1 MKIGQKIGKRS
12 VEIIKST
19 EFTEYL
25 AEKVH
30 QTNDP
35 DETFA
40 QKLSSALITMGI
52 VKPDEQ
58 PLSYEEWYNF
68 TRGGAEV
75 YVAAAQVIFEK
86 KGKIEARP
94 FVSKAIIAGNESMKQ
109 MLERR
114 TMLASFNIL
123 VPELYS
129 AINACICEQFIPFA
143 INNDAVLNGH
153 ITLQVLDDITYAATV
168 LDIRGFPD
176 FNFINDMRTD
186 GKHAYYVDF
195 GWDLWNPGKHPVDNA
210 YRTLIKF
217 VEQYLHYLKDTVV
230 QNYQQNF
237 QNLSTQ
243 SP

>member
-1 MKIGQKIGKRS
+1 MKIGQKIGERS
-12 VEIIKST
+12 VEIIKSS

-25 AEKVH
+25 AGKVH

-58 PLSYEEWYNF
+58 PLSYEEWYSF

-75 YVAAAQVIFEK
+75 YVAAAQVIVEK

-114 TMLASFNIL
+114 TPLPQLISTN
-123 VPELYS
+123 
-129 AINACICEQFIPFA
+129 
-143 INNDAVLNGH
+143 
-153 ITLQVLDDITYAATV
+153 
-168 LDIRGFPD
+168 
-176 FNFINDMRTD
+176 
-186 GKHAYYVDF
+186 
-195 GWDLWNPGKHPVDNA
+195 
-210 YRTLIKF
+210 TLI
-217 VEQYLHYLKDTVV
+217 VCVLLC
-230 QNYQQNF
+230 
-237 QNLSTQ
+237 
-243 SP
+243 